1 MTVWGYGKNSSRT
14 QQIRDFSSP
23 STAPG
28 INLCPGMPRQT
39 ASPDA
44 LRSRNHGT
52 EMTHFRLRTQL
63 FIATLLIICGLT
75 GALLLII
82 RHTVSVE
89 TDRQVR
95 DGTEASVRAF
105 ESVQRQREQQL
116 SRTAAMLAD
125 QPTVKSHISTEHAL
139 TIPDPS
145 TLQ

>member
-1 MTVWGYGKNSSRT
+1 
-14 QQIRDFSSP
+14 
-23 STAPG
+23 
-28 INLCPGMPRQT
+28 MPRQT

-44 LRSRNHGT
+44 LRSRNDGT

-105 ESVQRQREQQL
+105 ASVQRQRAFYSCAARPANRGIPRYKARLAARSGRARPETVG
-116 SRTAAMLAD
+116 RTRGRCILVVR
-125 QPTVKSHISTEHAL
+125 QWPTL
-139 TIPDPS
+139 
-145 TLQ
+145 